1 MPNETPKP
9 QPPDLEE
16 KLELE
21 TLKCIGQIAVSLVL
35 LGVGLGYA
43 VFVPGSRDWSC
54 SMIALVAGYWLR

>member
-54 SMIALVAGYWLR
+54 SMITLVAGYWLR

>member
-1 MPNETPKP
+1 MPEESQKH
-9 QPPDLEE
+9 PDIEEE

-43 VFVPGSRDWSC
+43 VAVPGSRDWSC